1 MTKRGIM
8 EQDGPRAGSDVRGP
22 GGAGGTDR
30 ATGRAGALLCWT
42 HALAMVLTAAE
53 AVLRPPAGW
62 WSTAWIGSWVL
73 TGVLLVVWAL
83 LRADRKRRYREDG
96 RPGGDG
102 VPDPKT
108 CDGCCEG
115 APEEYGTAA

>member
-8 EQDGPRAGSDVRGP
+8 EQDGPRAASGLRGP

-30 ATGRAGALLCWT
+30 ATDRVGALLCWT
-42 HALAMVLTAAE
+42 HGLAMVLTAAA

-62 WSTAWIGSWVL
+62 WSAAWIGAWVL

-83 LRADRKRRYREDG
+83 LRADRKRRYRKGG
-96 RPGGDG
+96 RPSGDG
-102 VPDPKT
+102 VPDPET